1 MAVESS
7 SVKRESS
14 LAYLRDVET
23 TEPPSLSPRKCLV
36 NVHYYHQQQHCLGLE
51 KAKRPSSFITHMSQL
66 RLREIPVQNEGNGA
80 EQNRKP
86 RVSRLFPHPRHP
98 SLPPAGRRLNLQHR
112 DRAWGLQI

>member
-7 SVKRESS
+7 SVKQESS
-14 LAYLRDVET
+14 LAYLRDVEN

-86 RVSRLFPHPRHP
+86 RSPGFFPIPGTLHCP
-98 SLPPAGRRLNLQHR
+98 LLEG
-112 DRAWGLQI
+112 G